1 MTWGRGAVIN
11 SKYNES
17 GRLWLILKGITAE
30 GISQTKAYFW
40 VFIKYVD
47 NCHESVEL
55 QGISFN

>member
-30 GISQTKAYFW
+30 GIS
-40 VFIKYVD
+40 
-47 NCHESVEL
+47 
-55 QGISFN
+55 